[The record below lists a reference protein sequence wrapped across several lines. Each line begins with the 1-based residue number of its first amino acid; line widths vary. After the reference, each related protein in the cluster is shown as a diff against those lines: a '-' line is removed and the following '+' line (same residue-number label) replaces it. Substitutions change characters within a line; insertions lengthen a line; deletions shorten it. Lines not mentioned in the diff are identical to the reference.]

1 VLARFNILIGALLI
15 LLVLA
20 LAWRAFL
27 YERPAAPVPVVPQ
40 AAPAA
45 TPEQAEQAATQADL
59 ILELFNP
66 SDDALA
72 QQISASTLKRQLEEA
87 IILSFVLRRC
97 EYLSA
102 KEYRET
108 YQAIYRYAESGALA
122 SSPSALQ
129 AQMQSII
136 ASASDSYRLMYARQ
150 SCREPHLAVSARQL
164 AQWRASLIEP

>member
-1 VLARFNILIGALLI
+1 MLARFNILIGVLLV

-40 AAPAA
+40 TA
-45 TPEQAEQAATQADL
+45 TVLTPQQAAQATTQADL

-66 SDDALA
+66 SDDHLA
-72 QQISASTLKRQLEEA
+72 QQISASTLKRQIEEA

-97 EYLSA
+97 DYLSA

-122 SSPSALQ
+122 ETPNALQ
-129 AQMQSII
+129 QQMQSII
-136 ASASDSYRLMYARQ
+136 ASASDSYRLIYARQ
-150 SCREPHLAVSARQL
+150 SCREPHLAISARQL
-164 AQWRASLIEP
+164 AQWRASLLTP